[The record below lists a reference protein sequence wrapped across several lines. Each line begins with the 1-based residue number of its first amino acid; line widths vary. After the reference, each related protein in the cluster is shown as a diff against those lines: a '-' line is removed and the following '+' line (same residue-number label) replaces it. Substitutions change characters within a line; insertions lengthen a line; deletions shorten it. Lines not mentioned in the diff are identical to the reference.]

1 MSFFAEIRDVPE
13 LGGKARS
20 LAQLAAAGLLTPPG
34 FAITD
39 ELFRLFVTGVL
50 PARLDEAGLR
60 ELDAMAARVCGQPW
74 PDGFSDELQAQ
85 LARVG
90 ASRWSVRS
98 SFATEDRAGGLG
110 AGVYESCVAVAT
122 ADVEGALRQ
131 VLASALSAGALAYAL
146 AHDMEP
152 AAPPVAVLVHAY
164 TAGEAEGSAAWAPD
178 MTEPL
183 VWVRAGVLADQVA
196 KRLRHAV
203 ASLGQRRGAV
213 EVEWVVSGDEA
224 VFLQLRPYQPPA
236 PPAPWAGWNDLGS
249 RARAGWK
256 WDAAH
261 NPLPL
266 SPAQAGL
273 VALTDVC
280 RVGFRQ
286 RLLGGYL
293 FYASDPQSAGPELSF
308 SEAER
313 CFAEL
318 RAHTEEA
325 LRRSPA
331 LDEALS
337 LFVRVHE
344 TILGAVQPALRRQRS
359 QLARLVSEHAPALAP
374 DLPALYEGVESL
386 AAERHRRAAAV
397 RSSQASQALPALI
410 DAPSRARAI
419 AAYLDLFGDESAIWD
434 VAQPTHREQPD
445 TLFAASHASANA
457 GTVPTWSN
465 VATRVEGELP
475 ANLRSEWRTCLAE
488 ARRAAALGED
498 DDWLYARAQ
507 AAVRRALLG
516 VGHDLVCSGALDKAQ
531 DVFWLPLPR
540 VRELVRESTPA
551 DLHAD
556 LRALAAS
563 ARGEWERAS
572 RNPPPGPA
580 VAGAAWGAAVVRG
593 AGTAGRALGRVF
605 VYRSGQAQSIP
616 VGAVVV
622 AQTLLPTE
630 LPLIEAIALV
640 TEVGGPLDHVAAQAR
655 ERGLPAVVGAAGAL
669 AALADGDLA
678 LVDADHGLVV
688 RVVNR

>member
-1 MSFFAEIRDVPE
+1 
-13 LGGKARS
+13 
-20 LAQLAAAGLLTPPG
+20 
-34 FAITD
+34 
-39 ELFRLFVTGVL
+39 
-50 PARLDEAGLR
+50 
-60 ELDAMAARVCGQPW
+60 MAAEVRGAPW
-74 PDGFSDELQAQ
+74 PDGFSDELRAQ
-85 LARVG
+85 LERVG
-90 ASRWSVRS
+90 AARWSVRS

-122 ADVEGALRQ
+122 ADVEGAIRQ
-131 VLASALSAGALAYAL
+131 VLASALSAGAVAYAL
-146 AHDMEP
+146 AHDMDP

-164 TAGEAEGSAAWAPD
+164 TAGEAEGSAAWAPN

-183 VWVRAGVLADQVA
+183 VWVRAGVLADEAAARV
-196 KRLRHAV
+196 RNAV
-203 ASLGQRRGAV
+203 AALGQRVGAV
-213 EVEWVVSGDEA
+213 EVEWVVSGDQA
-224 VFLQLRPYQPPA
+224 IFLQMRPYQPPA
-236 PPAPWAGWNDLGS
+236 PPAPWAGWDDLGS
-249 RARAGWK
+249 DAREGWK

-273 VALTDVC
+273 VALTDDMC

-293 FYASDPQSAGPELSF
+293 FYTSDPQSAGPALSF

-318 RAHTEEA
+318 RARTEED
-325 LRRSPA
+325 LRRSLT

-344 TILGAVQPALRRQRS
+344 TILGAIQPALRRQRA
-359 QLARLVSEHAPALAP
+359 QLARLVREHVPALAHE
-374 DLPALYEGVESL
+374 LPALYEGVESM
-386 AAERHRRAAAV
+386 AAERHRRAAVV
-397 RSSQASQALPALI
+397 RSAV

-419 AAYLDLFGDESAIWD
+419 AAYVDLFGDESATWD

-445 TLFAASHASANA
+445 TLFASTHFQTEPAARA
-457 GTVPTWSN
+457 WST
-465 VATRVEGELP
+465 AAARVEAELP
-475 ANLRSEWRTCLAE
+475 VALRPAWQTCLAD

-516 VGHDLVCSGALDKAQ
+516 VGQDLVRVGALDNAD
-531 DVFWLPLPR
+531 DVFWLPLLR
-540 VRELVRESTPA
+540 VRELAREQAAP
-551 DLHAD
+551 D
-556 LRALAAS
+556 LRGLAEI
-563 ARGEWERAS
+563 ARRDWDRA
-572 RNPPPGPA
+572 RCNPPPGPA
-580 VAGAAWGAAVVRG
+580 AAGPSKDVIRG

-605 VYRSGQAQSIP
+605 VYRSGQAPSIP
-616 VGAVVV
+616 PGAVVV

-630 LPLIEAIALV
+630 LPLIDAIALV

-655 ERGLPAVVGAAGAL
+655 ERGLPAVVGAAGAT

-688 RVVNR
+688 RLR